1 MEVTIVGAGAIGGT
15 IGAYLSRA
23 DILVRLVDSDLDH
36 VTAMKATGLAIRSDD
51 QIITV
56 PVDAASPS
64 ELRGPLDVVLLAVKA
79 QHTAD
84 ATRLIAPLLAANSVI
99 VSLQNGL
106 CERVIAGLVGAER
119 TIGCLVNFSADYIEP
134 GVIAFGGLGSVYLG
148 ELDGRRSRRIE
159 ELRQLLS
166 HWGTVHV
173 TENIWGY
180 LWGKMGYAN
189 MIYATAL
196 TDDTMATII
205 DQYRP
210 LMVELAT
217 EIYEVAHREGV
228 VPEPFDDVEPALYYP
243 RERRDA
249 AAIQRSLDALV
260 ERRRRDRK
268 EKSGIWRD
276 LAVRHWKTEV
286 DQQIELALEVGA
298 GYGLPMPVT
307 RKLVEMIHE
316 LEDGER
322 HMTVAN
328 VENLDALR
336 RTVASV

>member
-1 MEVTIVGAGAIGGT
+1 MDVTIVGAGAIGGT

-23 DILVRLVDSDLDH
+23 DLPVRLVDRDLDH
-36 VTAMKATGLAIRSDD
+36 VTAMKATGLTIRSDD

-84 ATRLIAPLLAANSVI
+84 AVRLIAPLLAANSVI

-106 CERVIAGLVGAER
+106 CERVIADLVGAER

-148 ELDGRRSRRIE
+148 ELDGRRLRRIE
-159 ELRQLLS
+159 ELRHLLS
-166 HWGTVHV
+166 HWGTIHV

-205 DQYRP
+205 DQYRL

-228 VPEPFDDVEPALYYP
+228 VPEPFDNVEPALYYP
-243 RERRDA
+243 RERRGA

-276 LAVRHWKTEV
+276 LAVRHRKTEV
-286 DQQIELALEVGA
+286 DQQIELASEVRA

-328 VENLDALR
+328 VEELDVLR
-336 RTVASV
+336 RTVAFV